1 MKQIAKRLSE
11 NSFQLLAML
20 AGAIIFAFL
29 FWSFTGNQS
38 STEKL
43 LGLTFDDEKSEV
55 TISVTST
62 GCTAKSDFQFKVKN
76 NTIEIV
82 RKKRDLCKRMPFAT
96 NFTFTLKEAGLDAN
110 KTYTIKN
117 KFVANPNLANI
128 P

>member
-1 MKQIAKRLSE
+1 MKQIAKRLTE

-43 LGLTFDDEKSEV
+43 LGVTFDDDKSEV
-55 TISVTST
+55 TISVTSS
-62 GCTAKSDFQFKVKN
+62 GCTAKNDFQFKVKN

-82 RKKRDLCKRMPFAT
+82 RKKRDMCKRMPFAT
-96 NFTFTLKEAGLDAN
+96 SFTYTLKEAGLDAN

-117 KFVANPNLANI
+117 KFVANPNMANI

>member
-38 STEKL
+38 SIEKL
-43 LGLTFDDEKSEV
+43 LGLSFDDDKSEV

-76 NTIEIV
+76 NAIEIV
-82 RKKRDLCKRMPFAT
+82 RKKRDMCKRMPFAT
-96 NFTFTLKEAGLDAN
+96 SFTYTLKEAGLDAN

-117 KFVANPNLANI
+117 KFVANPNMANI